1 MVYCHVC
8 GSHSFEKIHFVQLS
22 IFVWKSSLITTLF
35 RISIHIRLNH
45 NNMLVLYIITVKLII
60 LLCTRGT
67 SSQPSRIPELR
78 SQDTVTKKAEFGVY
92 FTQPAQNFPPCDY
105 TVMAL
110 ILTLTSWIFN
120 YYMTTIITGDKP
132 NIFQKVQYT

>member
-8 GSHSFEKIHFVQLS
+8 GSHSFEKIHSVQLS

-45 NNMLVLYIITVKLII
+45 NNMLVPYITTVKLII
-60 LLCTRGT
+60 LLCTQGT

-92 FTQPAQNFPPCDY
+92 FTYPAQNFPPCDY

-132 NIFQKVQYT
+132 NIFQKVQYM